1 MMQVEIGIVRIVQI
15 ISEKSKNISL
25 VRYKKWVTTPFFILK
40 TLLLISH
47 FDTDLLLV
55 FCFFFFSQMPWD
67 LGLEGSLE
75 GSLILCSVGIVS
87 LLEKFMTTHYRWT
100 ALVAYHLHSFYS
112 LQNYKAF

>member
-15 ISEKSKNISL
+15 ISANSKNISL
-25 VRYKKWVTTPFFILK
+25 VRWIKWVTTPFFILK
-40 TLLLISH
+40 TLLPISH
-47 FDTDLLLV
+47 FDTDLLLI
-55 FCFFFFSQMPWD
+55 FFFFYQIPWD

-75 GSLILCSVGIVS
+75 GRLILCYVGIVS

-112 LQNYKAF
+112 LQNYKVF